1 MILSSSEFRLA
12 LPAPDNRCQFDCE
25 QLAGQ
30 KSRSGKSVGA
40 LFTKAVQSFASRV
53 RFFPPFPFTVRLVY
67 CVHAAAGE
75 RARLS
80 VCAISCVSST
90 AFTAVAWGVK
100 PIQSN
105 GNTLESNSCS
115 VKRGKTKPK
124 NCWRQAGAARAAPQ
138 RRRSLAPELVTETFS
153 LNI

>member
-1 MILSSSEFRLA
+1 MILGSSEFRLA
-12 LPAPDNRCQFDCE
+12 LPAPDNRCQFDCR

-40 LFTKAVQSFASRV
+40 LFRKAARCFASRV
-53 RFFPPFPFTVRLVY
+53 LFWVFFPTQTVRVVC

-90 AFTAVAWGVK
+90 AFTAVARGVK

-124 NCWRQAGAARAAPQ
+124 NCWRQVGLFEQLLNDAA
-138 RRRSLAPELVTETFS
+138 V
-153 LNI
+153 